1 MSTRRLCARQHPGTD
16 ERSRREGFTLT
27 ELIVA
32 LMLLTVGLLALASTS
47 AFLTYEY
54 AAAGRAESAAI
65 IAESRLE
72 QLRVA
77 GCVAGGGRETVDGLT
92 SVWSVAVA
100 GGTAAATVTMSWIE
114 RGVRASHR
122 YTTGFACGRVP

>member
-1 MSTRRLCARQHPGTD
+1 MSSDSHRRASTQHAIRESP
-16 ERSRREGFTLT
+16 RRDGFTLT

-47 AFLTYEY
+47 AFLTYEHT
-54 AAAGRAESAAI
+54 AAGRAESAAI

-77 GCVAGGGRETVDGLT
+77 GCTAGDGSGVTDGLR
-92 SVWSVAVA
+92 SAWSVVVS
-100 GGTAAATVTMSWIE
+100 GHTAIATVTMSWLE
-114 RGVRASHR
+114 RDARVTQR
-122 YTTGFACGRVP
+122 YSTGYPCP

>member
-1 MSTRRLCARQHPGTD
+1 MSTERPCRAHHQPATFERPG
-16 ERSRREGFTLT
+16 REGFTLT

-47 AFLTYEY
+47 AFLTYEH

-77 GCVAGGGRETVDGLT
+77 GCVAGGGRETVEGLLT
-92 SVWSVAVA
+92 SVWSVAIA
-100 GGTAAATVTMSWIE
+100 GGTAAATVTMSWVE
-114 RGVRASHR
+114 RGVLASHG
-122 YTTGFACGRVP
+122 YTTGCACA

>member
-1 MSTRRLCARQHPGTD
+1 MSTGRPFRAHQPPATVGRWG
-16 ERSRREGFTLT
+16 REGFTLT

-32 LMLLTVGLLALASTS
+32 LVLLTVGLLALASTS

-77 GCVAGGGRETVDGLT
+77 GCVAGAGRETVEGLT
-92 SVWSVAVA
+92 SVWSVSV
-100 GGTAAATVTMSWIE
+100 GDGTAAATVTMSWIE

-122 YTTGFACGRVP
+122 YTTGFACA